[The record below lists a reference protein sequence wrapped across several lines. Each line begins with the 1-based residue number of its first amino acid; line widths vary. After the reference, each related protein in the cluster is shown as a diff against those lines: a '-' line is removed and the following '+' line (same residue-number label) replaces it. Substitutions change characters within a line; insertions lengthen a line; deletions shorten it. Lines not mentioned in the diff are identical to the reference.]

1 MTDRQ
6 PPRGAAADAAAPAA
20 SGMPP
25 LVIDGQGLTLQA
37 IAQVARSARPVVL
50 APRARRRMAA
60 SRGRVAA
67 ALARGEILYGITTG
81 FGKLADVAIPPAQA
95 RRLQENLLRSHA
107 AGVGEPLPVPVV
119 RAMMLLRANA
129 LARGYSGVRPE
140 VVERLLELLN
150 RGIHPVVPSRGSLGA
165 SGDLAPLAHLALVLI
180 GRGWA
185 EVDGRVLPGDR
196 ALAQRDLEPL
206 TLEPKEGLALING
219 TQAMT
224 ALGALAVE
232 EGLYLAAVADVA
244 GALTL
249 QALRGIPA
257 AFDPRIHALRPHP
270 GQQAAAAHLR
280 ALLAGSRLVTEPGQ
294 VRVQDAYS
302 LRCMPQVHGAVRDAL
317 AHAARVLAVEA
328 NSVTDNPLIF
338 PDPDPDP
345 EAAAEG
351 ARREGDPAAAG
362 AGAGAARGGDDA
374 ARGPDGSA
382 GGRGMVGCGGSRA
395 DGGAGELDPGPALA
409 GLAEASVP
417 QAGDGWGG
425 IGGDVLS
432 GGNFHGEPV
441 ALVLD
446 YAAIALAELANIAE
460 RRIERLVNPQLSGL
474 PAFLTRR
481 GGLHSGLMLAQYTA
495 AALVA
500 ENKTLAVPASVD
512 SIPSS
517 ANQED
522 HVSMGMIAALKLAR
536 VVEHVRHVLAIELLC
551 AAQALDLVGPEG
563 LSPATATVYRAVRAA
578 VPPLGD
584 DRELAPDIARLA
596 GLLERRRIPLPL
608 PQAVGLPDAL
618 TAVPDAGWP
627 GGAGERIG
635 SGLDAGR
642 VGSEPEPARERGP
655 GDEGRAGWE
664 SDAEH
669 LRSAPDGAGG
679 DAS

>member
-1 MTDRQ
+1 MTERH
-6 PPRGAAADAAAPAA
+6 PPRGAAAGATASPA
-20 SGMPP
+20 SGTPP
-25 LVIDGQGLTLQA
+25 LVIDGQGLTLPA
-37 IAQVARSARPVVL
+37 VAQVARCARPVVL
-50 APRARRRMAA
+50 DPRARRRMVA
-60 SRGRVAA
+60 SRGRVTA

-81 FGKLADVAIPPAQA
+81 FGKLADVAIPPAEA

-140 VVERLLELLN
+140 VVERLLDLLN
-150 RGIHPVVPSRGSLGA
+150 HGIHPVVPSRGSLGA

-180 GRGWA
+180 GRGRA
-185 EVDGRVLPGDR
+185 EVDGRVVPGDR
-196 ALAQRDLEPL
+196 ALAHRGLEPL

-224 ALGALAVE
+224 ALGCLAVE

-270 GQQAAAAHLR
+270 GQQVAAAHLR
-280 ALLAGSRLVTEPGQ
+280 ALLAGSGLVTEPGQ

-317 AHAARVLAVEA
+317 AHAARVLEIEA

-338 PDPDPDP
+338 PDPDP
-345 EAAAEG
+345 EAEAS
-351 ARREGDPAAAG
+351 RLEGDPASAR
-362 AGAGAARGGDDA
+362 AGAGAAQGRGEA
-374 ARGPDGSA
+374 AAGRAEPAPGTATAGSRCGGGPEDPGCAPVPAGFAERTAAQA
-382 GGRGMVGCGGSRA
+382 GGGR
-395 DGGAGELDPGPALA
+395 E
-409 GLAEASVP
+409 
-417 QAGDGWGG
+417 G

-446 YAAIALAELANIAE
+446 YATMALAELANIAE

-474 PAFLTRR
+474 PAFLTRH

-500 ENKTLAVPASVD
+500 ENKTLAMPASVD

-522 HVSMGMIAALKLAR
+522 HVSMGMIAALKLWR
-536 VVEHVRHVLAIELLC
+536 VVAHVRHVLAIELLC

-563 LSPATATVYRAVRAA
+563 LSPATAAVYRAVRAA
-578 VPPLGD
+578 VPPLEG

-596 GLLERRRIPLPL
+596 ALLERRGVPLPL
-608 PQAVGLPDAL
+608 PAAVGLPVGLMPA
-618 TAVPDAGWP
+618 PDAGWP
-627 GGAGERIG
+627 GGAPE
-635 SGLDAGR
+635 R
-642 VGSEPEPARERGP
+642 VGSGT
-655 GDEGRAGWE
+655 
-664 SDAEH
+664 
-669 LRSAPDGAGG
+669 DGAEG